1 MRPEAKNISVRSFL
15 FIIFAVFSLV
25 ILVLLWLFQI
35 YFLPSFYDGMMQ
47 LRAEKAANELLTAET
62 ADELAEAVERV
73 AKRGQF
79 CVSVY
84 SVVDEKPALTY
95 TAHMGGACC
104 LDSMSA
110 DEIRT
115 VYANAV
121 AAEGEYHERLNTD
134 EGIRLL
140 TARAEVSA
148 SGEGVLIVLDNA
160 VEPVM
165 ATTEILRVELAAIS
179 VFMLI
184 FSVVLSFLISDYI
197 AQPIEKVNKQAKML
211 AEAKYEAQDSAV
223 NYREIVEL
231 SDTLS
236 HAADELAKV
245 EKMQRELVAN
255 ISHDLRT
262 PLTMIIGYGEVMRDI
277 ESENTPENMQVLLD
291 EARRLSSLVD
301 DLLELSKIQSGTQK
315 ANMAVFDF
323 AEEAENIVNRYQNLR
338 EHEGF
343 VFSYEKDSPAY
354 IHADKAMIGRVVC
367 NLLNN
372 AVHYSGDSREIAVRC
387 KLSGDNVLFEV
398 RDYGIGIAEE
408 ELPHIWE
415 RYYRAETN
423 HRRTV
428 RGSGLGL
435 SIVRE
440 ILDLH
445 GARYGVGSR
454 LGEGTLFWFSLPIA
468 SLDVKQV

>member
-1 MRPEAKNISVRSFL
+1 MRPDTKKISVRSFL
-15 FIIFAVFSLV
+15 FIIFAVFSIV
-25 ILVLLWLFQI
+25 ILALLWMFQI

-47 LRAEKAANELLTAET
+47 LRAEKAAGELLSSASEEDFSETVAHIAE
-62 ADELAEAVERV
+62 
-73 AKRGQF
+73 RGQF

-84 SVVDEKPALTY
+84 TVVDEKLSLSY

-104 LDSMSA
+104 LYNMSA
-110 DEIRT
+110 EEIRT
-115 VYANAV
+115 IYAKATAV
-121 AAEGEYHERLNTD
+121 GGEYHERVA
-134 EGIRLL
+134 EGEGTRLL
-140 TARAEVSA
+140 TVHTETRAG
-148 SGEGVLIVLDNA
+148 GEGIMIVLDNA

-184 FSVVLSFLISDYI
+184 FSVVLSFLIADYI
-197 AQPIEKVNKQAKML
+197 AQPIEKVNERAKML
-211 AEAKYEAQDSAV
+211 AEAKYEAAESVV

-245 EKMQRELVAN
+245 DKMQRELVAN

-277 ESENTPENMQVLLD
+277 KEENTPENMQVLID
-291 EARRLSSLVD
+291 EALRLSSLVD
-301 DLLELSKIQSGTQK
+301 DLLELSRIQGGTQK
-315 ANMAVFDF
+315 ANKEVFDF
-323 AEEAENIVNRYQNLR
+323 AEEAEAIVKRYQNLR

-343 VFSYEKDSPAY
+343 VFSLEKEGPAY
-354 IHADKAMIGRVVC
+354 INADKDMIGRVVC

-387 KLSGDNVLFEV
+387 KVADGSLLFEV
-398 RDYGIGIAEE
+398 RDYGIGIAEA

-415 RYYRAETN
+415 RYYRAKQN

-440 ILDLH
+440 ILELH
-445 GARYGVGSR
+445 QAHYGVGSR
-454 LGEGTLFWFSLPIA
+454 LGEGTLFWFSLPIVPA
-468 SLDVKQV
+468 DAE